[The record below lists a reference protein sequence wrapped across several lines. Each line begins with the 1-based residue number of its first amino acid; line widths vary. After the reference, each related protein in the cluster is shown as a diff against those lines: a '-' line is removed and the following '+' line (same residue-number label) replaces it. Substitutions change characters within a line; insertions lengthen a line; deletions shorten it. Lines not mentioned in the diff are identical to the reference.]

1 MIRIDNLTCGY
12 GSKIVLNDIN
22 FEIEKGEFVGIIGP
36 NGSGKTTI
44 MRAITRLIKP
54 ISGTINLEEKN
65 IIDFS
70 YKELAQKVA
79 VVSQSLPVMTMSVK
93 EFVLLGRIPYYKE
106 LQFLE
111 SEKDLAIA
119 ESAMVMTDIIKLE
132 DSYMSEMSGGE
143 VQLAFIARAIAQEPS
158 LLLLDEPTAH
168 LDITHQVGVLDLI
181 KRLNRQYGMTVIIVL
196 HDLNLASEYCDRLVL
211 MDQGQIEKTGKP
223 EEVLTYGNL
232 EKVYKTVV
240 VVEKNPI
247 SGKPFVLVVSE
258 EVKRPLL
265 QLQKPLM
272 MKCDFVL
279 KNTKK
284 NGVQTG
290 LPMKNLSRFP
300 CFCRT

>member
-1 MIRIDNLTCGY
+1 MIRIDHLTCGY
-12 GSKIVLNDIN
+12 GSKIVLDNIN
-22 FEIEKGEFVGIIGP
+22 FETEKGEFVGIIGP

-54 ISGTINLEEKN
+54 VSGTIYLEEKN
-65 IIDFS
+65 ISGFS
-70 YKELAQKVA
+70 HKEFAKKVA
-79 VVSQSLPVMTMSVK
+79 VVSQSLPVMAMSVK

-181 KRLNRQYGMTVIIVL
+181 KRLNRQHGMTVIIVL

-211 MDQGQIEKTGKP
+211 MDQGQIEKTGRP

-240 VVEKNPI
+240 VVEINPI

-258 EVKRPLL
+258 EVKR
-265 QLQKPLM
+265 
-272 MKCDFVL
+272 KCE
-279 KNTKK
+279 
-284 NGVQTG
+284 
-290 LPMKNLSRFP
+290 R
-300 CFCRT
+300 

>member
-1 MIRIDNLTCGY
+1 MIRIDHLTCGY
-12 GSKIVLNDIN
+12 GSKIVLDNIN
-22 FEIEKGEFVGIIGP
+22 LEIEKGEFVGIIGP

-54 ISGTINLEEKN
+54 VAGTIYLEGKN
-65 IIDFS
+65 IGSFS
-70 YKELAQKVA
+70 HKGLAQKIA
-79 VVSQSLPVMTMSVK
+79 VVSQSLPVMAMSVR

-119 ESAMVMTDIIKLE
+119 ESAMVMTDMIKLE

-181 KRLNRQYGMTVIIVL
+181 KRLNRQQGLTVIIVL

-211 MDQGQIEKTGKP
+211 MNQGQVQKTGRP
-223 EEVLTYGNL
+223 EEVLTYSNI
-232 EKVYKTVV
+232 EKVYNTIV

-258 EVKRPLL
+258 EVKR
-265 QLQKPLM
+265 
-272 MKCDFVL
+272 KCE
-279 KNTKK
+279 
-284 NGVQTG
+284 G
-290 LPMKNLSRFP
+290 
-300 CFCRT
+300 

>member
-1 MIRIDNLTCGY
+1 MIRIDHLTCGY
-12 GSKIVLNDIN
+12 GPKIVLDNIN
-22 FEIEKGEFVGIIGP
+22 LEIEKGEFVGIIGP

-54 ISGTINLEEKN
+54 ITGTIYLEGKN
-65 IIDFS
+65 IGSFS
-70 YKELAQKVA
+70 HKELAQKIA
-79 VVSQSLPVMTMSVK
+79 VVSQSLPVMAMSVR

-111 SEKDLAIA
+111 NEKDLAIA
-119 ESAMVMTDIIKLE
+119 ESAMVMTDIIKLG
-132 DSYMSEMSGGE
+132 DNYMSEMSGGE

-181 KRLNRQYGMTVIIVL
+181 KRLNRQYGLTVIIVL

-211 MDQGQIEKTGKP
+211 MDQGQIEKTGRP
-223 EEVLTYGNL
+223 EEVLTYNNI

-240 VVEKNPI
+240 VVEINPI

-258 EVKRPLL
+258 EVK
-265 QLQKPLM
+265 K
-272 MKCDFVL
+272 KCE
-279 KNTKK
+279 
-284 NGVQTG
+284 
-290 LPMKNLSRFP
+290 R
-300 CFCRT
+300 